1 MLWQISNIADAVQI
15 GLAAQVANDDIE
27 QSVRGIDTLD
37 EVSLHPILHSALRTA
52 GFGVFPEERF
62 PSDRLKKSRSEGK
75 RCDIVLTPSGRPLAS
90 PDSAET
96 LFDPPDAVNLGDAFW
111 LEVKMTTQF
120 TPEGEPNRRYS
131 AELMAPVRRDVDKL
145 ARDPHICHAA
155 VLLVLFVADS
165 KVAEHDLRVW
175 QQCCIERGYPIGSPV
190 NREITISDRIGHQNA
205 AISLIP
211 VYHL

>member
-1 MLWQISNIADAVQI
+1 MIAEIADAVLA
-15 GLAAQVANDDIE
+15 GLAGQVTQNNLE

-37 EVSLHPILHSALRTA
+37 EVSLHPILQSALRDA

-62 PSDRLKKSRSEGK
+62 PSDRLKKRRSEGK
-75 RCDIVLTPSGRPLAS
+75 RCDIVLTPNGRPLAS

-111 LEVKMTTQF
+111 LEVKTTAQF

-131 AELMAPVRRDVDKL
+131 AELMAPVRRDIDKL
-145 ARDPHICHAA
+145 AHDPIICHAGI
-155 VLLVLFVADS
+155 LLILFVAES
-165 KVAEHDLRVW
+165 EVAEHDLRVW
-175 QQCCIERGYPIGSPV
+175 QQCCIDKGYPIGSPV
-190 NREITISDRIGHQNA
+190 NREITLSDRIGHKNA